1 MWNLQVLLKTSFTL
15 YHIKKR
21 EMEGLTIKK
30 TTKFVVI
37 LSLFLCII
45 GFHSVEVSAD
55 IDDVPIEDLDID

>member
-1 MWNLQVLLKTSFTL
+1 
-15 YHIKKR
+15 
-21 EMEGLTIKK
+21 MEGLTIKK